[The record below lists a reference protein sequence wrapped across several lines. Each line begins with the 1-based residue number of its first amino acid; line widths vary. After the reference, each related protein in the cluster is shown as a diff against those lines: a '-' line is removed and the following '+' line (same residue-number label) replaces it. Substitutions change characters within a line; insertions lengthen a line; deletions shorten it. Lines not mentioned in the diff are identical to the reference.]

1 MMAIRKDKD
10 KKKKK
15 EKDKKALLHLVTLV
29 HFDLPNCCLCVMCCF
44 LVFLLL
50 GCVCV
55 FFACFFP
62 PIVFGGVSLFA
73 SPCLVSLAILMAKK
87 MLPCLA
93 GMVCSS
99 QALCFGAQH
108 TALKEKRK
116 DKSLEET
123 KAADAPLKRPND
135 EAEAARSAEASLQ
148 QHGHCT

>member
-1 MMAIRKDKD
+1 
-10 KKKKK
+10 
-15 EKDKKALLHLVTLV
+15 
-29 HFDLPNCCLCVMCCF
+29 MCYVLF
-44 LVFLLL
+44 PRVFVAWL
-50 GCVCV
+50 CVCV

-73 SPCLVSLAILMAKK
+73 SPWFLLRFDGQKNAT
-87 MLPCLA
+87 LPCWY
-93 GMVCSS
+93 GSS